1 MPATYT
7 GALNANEL
15 YGAIFNM
22 IISQQVFADNVKG
35 TTSKLADMFRVDG
48 SLLGDTKLFYS
59 TDVLGTHP
67 FYTGRGDKT
76 TAGNRNYEATNLLD
90 LDFPDSPFC
99 QKVVMDTFR
108 QIRVTTEDYISK
120 RAWSTEGAFAQFNSV
135 MLGWLSE
142 TKKVYDSTL
151 VNAFVGKETSSLN
164 GQARTVS
171 LVQSATDPTEKEAEN
186 RIYAEAVAKEVAD
199 VFVELTDINRMN
211 DLSYLRSYSKDDLI
225 VVWNSDVVNKIKKYD
240 LPSLFHKEGLIDKFE
255 EVVLPGRYF
264 TIPAGTS
271 LSVANYIAA
280 SYTIYANEEMNVLY
294 TNSTKNRTIHYFPG
308 DKISKTIQA
317 LDGTT
322 TLTIASYTDDVD
334 STAQT
339 TFKVGTYRVT
349 PTNTIACKIIGKNSV
364 PFMSAFETGTSFF
377 NPRVLTENHY
387 LTYGHNSL
395 VRLYDKP
402 WVTIEVAVSSS

>member
-15 YGAIFNM
+15 YAAIYNM

-48 SLLGDTKLFYS
+48 SLYGDTKLYYS

-67 FYTGRGDKT
+67 FPT
-76 TAGNRNYEATNLLD
+76 TRSAKNSDAANLLAPA
-90 LDFPDSPFC
+90 FPDSPFC
-99 QKVVMDTFR
+99 QKVVIDTFR

-135 MLGWLSE
+135 MLGWLGE

-151 VNAFVGKETSSLN
+151 VNAFVGSESSSLN
-164 GQARTVS
+164 GQSKTVS
-171 LVQSATDPTEKEAEN
+171 LVEAATDPSEIEAQN

-199 VFVELTDINRMN
+199 TFVELTDINRMN
-211 DLSYLRSYSKDDLI
+211 DLSYLRSYDKDDLL
-225 VVWNSDVVNKIKKYD
+225 VVWNANIVNKIKKYD

-255 EVVLPGRYF
+255 EVVLPARYF
-264 TIPAGTS
+264 STPQSSTLAISTYA
-271 LSVANYIAA
+271 AA
-280 SYTIYANEEMNVLY
+280 SYDIYANEEMDVKY
-294 TNSTKNRTIHYFPG
+294 VNSSKNRTIHLFPG

-322 TLTIASYTDDVD
+322 TLTVTSYTDDTD
-334 STAQT
+334 TTAQT
-339 TFKVGTYRVT
+339 TFKAYTYRKDPSNAV
-349 PTNTIACKIIGKNSV
+349 ACKIIHKDAV

-377 NPRVLTENHY
+377 NARILAENHY
-387 LTYGHNSL
+387 LTYGHNTL

-402 WVTIEVAVSSS
+402 FVTISVAVSSS

>member
-1 MPATYT
+1 MPAAYT

-15 YGAIFNM
+15 YGSIFNM

-67 FYTGRGDKT
+67 FYTGRGGKT
-76 TAGNRNYEATNLLD
+76 TPGNRNYEATNLLD
-90 LDFPDSPFC
+90 LDLPDSPFC

-108 QIRVTTEDYISK
+108 QIRLTTENYITK
-120 RAWSTEGAFAQFNSV
+120 RAWSTEGAFAEFNSV
-135 MLGWLSE
+135 MLGWLGE

-151 VNAFVGKETSSLN
+151 VNAFVGAETTSLN
-164 GQARTVS
+164 GQSKTVAVVTS
-171 LVQSATDPTEKEAEN
+171 STDPDLKEAEN
-186 RIYAEAVAKEVAD
+186 RLYAEAIAKEVAD

-211 DLSYLRSYSKDDLI
+211 DLSYLRSYDKEDLV
-225 VVWNSDVVNKIKKYD
+225 VVWNANVVNRIKKFD
-240 LPSLFHKEGLIDKFE
+240 LPSLYHKEGLIDKFE

-264 TIPAGTS
+264 TTVQSDS
-271 LSVANYIAA
+271 LAVSTYASAA
-280 SYTIYANEEMNVLY
+280 YDIFANEEMNVLY
-294 TNSTKNRTIHYFPG
+294 KNSSKERVLHYFPG

-322 TLTIASYTDDVD
+322 TLTVTSYTDDTH
-334 STAQT
+334 STAQNAFLT
-339 TFKVGTYRVT
+339 STYRKN
-349 PTNTIACKIIGKNSV
+349 PTNAIACKVIHKSAL

-387 LTYGHNSL
+387 LTYGHNTL
-395 VRLYDKP
+395 TRLYDKP
-402 WVTIEVAVSSS
+402 WVTIAVAES